1 MTAIGLLTCAMAR
14 MNCWI
19 RGSARITS
27 ALSAPPGSKS
37 ALYCS
42 GRAWS
47 IVRSTGTITVL
58 SKCLNA
64 WMRPSCSEM
73 TSTLPPAWPSAFAG
87 SVSSDSSKPSV
98 ARIATLK
105 LSRAAM
111 LQAPHVDSGELALL
125 GLRFAGRGVVA
136 HAAGRA
142 ARIERVPRHGRIEHP
157 QDMLCAHLGR
167 GRCPCLHDGDVIV
180 RDRAIFQHRRL
191 IFERQLRLH
200 VRLGMLH
207 RAVPFLPVPNPAS
220 TQACPQAA

>member
-1 MTAIGLLTCAMAR
+1 MTAIGLLARAMAR

-27 ALSAPPGSKS
+27 ALSAPPGSMS

-42 GRAWS
+42 GCAWS
-47 IVRSTGTITVL
+47 MVRSTGTITVL

-73 TSTLPPAWPSAFAG
+73 TFTFPPAWPSAFAG

-111 LQAPHVDSGELALL
+111 LQTPHVESGELALL
-125 GLRFAGRGVVA
+125 GLRFAGRRVVA
-136 HAAGRA
+136 HAGRA
-142 ARIERVPRHGRIEHP
+142 ARVERVPRRGRIEHP

-167 GRCPCLHDGDVIV
+167 GRRPCLHDGDVIV
-180 RDRAIFQHRRL
+180 RDRAIFQHLRL
-191 IFERQLRLH
+191 IFKRHLRLH
-200 VRLGMLH
+200 VRL
-207 RAVPFLPVPNPAS
+207 
-220 TQACPQAA
+220 